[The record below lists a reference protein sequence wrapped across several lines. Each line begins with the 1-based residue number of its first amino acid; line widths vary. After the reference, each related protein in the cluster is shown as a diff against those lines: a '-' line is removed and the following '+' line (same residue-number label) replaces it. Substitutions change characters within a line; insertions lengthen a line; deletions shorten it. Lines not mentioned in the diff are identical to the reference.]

1 MSIRIRRRN
10 PWEYLF
16 NKGRH
21 AAYRERDGRRFVWFW
36 LEAGKPIDSE
46 AERFDTE
53 QEMLVACNNQ
63 QEEGDA

>member
-1 MSIRIRRRN
+1 MSVRIKKLD

-21 AAYRERDGRRFVWFW
+21 AAYRERDGRRFRWFW

-53 QEMLVACNNQ
+53 QEMLFDCHKHQ
-63 QEEGDA
+63 KEGDR